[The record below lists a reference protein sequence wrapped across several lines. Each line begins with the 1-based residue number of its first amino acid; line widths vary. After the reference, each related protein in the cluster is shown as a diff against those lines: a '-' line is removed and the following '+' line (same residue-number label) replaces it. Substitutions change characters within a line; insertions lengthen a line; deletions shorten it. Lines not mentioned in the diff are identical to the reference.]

1 MIETVSFPTAFST
14 LTFRLTE
21 GIGLLMLSTP
31 PSNKMSPIFFRE
43 FDAVINQIKD
53 DPAMK
58 ALVISGAGRHF
69 SSGADL
75 SLLIE
80 EIVRNDKLQDG
91 RIEQTIP
98 GSLCKNYQSFLAL
111 EALPFPVIAA
121 IRGVCL
127 GSALELALFS
137 HFRFCSE
144 EAVFGLPETTFNL
157 IPGIGGMVRLLE
169 LSGKAVA
176 VEYIL
181 RGKTFDASEA
191 RKIGLVDKLLP
202 RHDLLPVAIDFAGK
216 ITANYH
222 PAKKDRYL
230 KNYFIHDQT

>member
-1 MIETVSFPTAFST
+1 METVSFPTAFST
-14 LTFRLTE
+14 LAFHLTD

-31 PSNKMSPIFFRE
+31 PSNKMSPLFFRE

-53 DPAMK
+53 NPVVK
-58 ALVISGAGRHF
+58 AFVISGAGRHF

-75 SLLIE
+75 SLLRE
-80 EIVRNDKLQDG
+80 EIIRNDKLQDG
-91 RIEQTIP
+91 QMEQTVP
-98 GSLCKNYQSFLAL
+98 GSLVRNYQSFLAL
-111 EALPFPVIAA
+111 EALPVPVIAA

-157 IPGIGGMVRLLE
+157 IPGIGGMMRMLE

-176 VEYIL
+176 LEYIL
-181 RGKTFDASEA
+181 RGKTFGASEA
-191 RKIGLVDKLLP
+191 REIGLVDQLLP
-202 RHDLLPVAIDFAGK
+202 RHDLLPVAIDFAAK
-216 ITANYH
+216 IPTNYH
-222 PAKKDRYL
+222 PVKKSRYL
-230 KNYFIHDQT
+230 KNYFKHDQT